1 MWASFQTG
9 LPWSRNY
16 RGMGNMMKNDHRKV
30 HTRSVIITGLFI
42 ILYCLPPAP
51 VFFGPTSSIAQAAQA
66 QEIPAKGMVTMVD
79 LGAKK
84 CVPCKMM
91 APIIEKVEK
100 AYQGRAVIHFFDV
113 WEDRE
118 PATRFGI
125 RGIPT
130 QIFFDRDAKEVYR
143 HMGFMS
149 EEDIV
154 SQLAKMGVK

>member
-1 MWASFQTG
+1 
-9 LPWSRNY
+9 
-16 RGMGNMMKNDHRKV
+16 MKNHSMK
-30 HTRSVIITGLFI
+30 TMPGFVIVAGLLFF
-42 ILYCLPPAP
+42 LFGFLHAPFFPAL
-51 VFFGPTSSIAQAAQA
+51 TSSAAQAAESSK
-66 QEIPAKGMVTMVD
+66 EIPSKGMVTMVD

-91 APIIEKVEK
+91 APIMEKVEK
-100 AYQGRAVIHFFDV
+100 TYQGRAVIHFYDV

-125 RGIPT
+125 KAIPT

-143 HMGFMS
+143 HVGFMS

-154 SQLAKMGVK
+154 SQLAKMGVN

>member
-1 MWASFQTG
+1 
-9 LPWSRNY
+9 
-16 RGMGNMMKNDHRKV
+16 MK
-30 HTRSVIITGLFI
+30 TYSGPPIIAGLF
-42 ILYCLPPAP
+42 
-51 VFFGPTSSIAQAAQA
+51 FFLFSFTQIPFFSSLTTSAAQAAEA
-66 QEIPAKGMVTMVD
+66 KEIPAKGMVTMVD

-91 APIIEKVEK
+91 MPVMEKIEKT
-100 AYQGRAVIHFFDV
+100 YQGKALIHFYDV

-130 QIFFDRDAKEVYR
+130 QIFFDKDAKEVYR
-143 HMGFMS
+143 HVGFMS
-149 EEDIV
+149 EADIV